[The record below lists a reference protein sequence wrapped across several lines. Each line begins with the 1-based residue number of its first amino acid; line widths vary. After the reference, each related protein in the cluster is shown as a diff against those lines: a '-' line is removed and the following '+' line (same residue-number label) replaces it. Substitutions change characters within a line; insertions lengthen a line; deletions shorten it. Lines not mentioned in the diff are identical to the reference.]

1 MSKKM
6 ILMKMIVK
14 NFKGFKD
21 FTLEANGDSLMVF
34 GDNGTGKT
42 SIADAVN
49 WLFFNKDT
57 QNKTDFGIKTM
68 NNGVVIPAISHE
80 VEGVFLIDGNEVSL
94 KKEYVEKYTK
104 KRGGVTS
111 EFTGHETNHFI
122 DGVPKS
128 KGEYEK
134 YIASIVNEDVF
145 RLLTNPA
152 YFNEQ
157 LHWKDKRKTLL
168 DICGDISDE
177 DVITSDKSLTTLPSI
192 LKGRTLDDH
201 KKVIAARRKAINEE
215 LEKIPGLINENN
227 LMKPDLIGLDKE
239 LTAAEIEDLTEKRN
253 AKNQEVSRIEQ
264 GGEIAEQQKLLSQS
278 ESRLLDIQT
287 KFRSETSDIKFVK
300 EQSLRALKMNLV
312 TVQNAIKSKE
322 TAVKNLEND
331 IVTYSKNR
339 EKLLA
344 DWHKEND
351 KVFTSNG
358 DCSCPTCGQ
367 SLPKGMIEEAANKA
381 LTQFNLKKSSELEFI
396 EKQGKAQAE
405 NINNAHKSIDKLRT
419 EIISHGSNKENLETS
434 ISVLQLELEAI
445 KIPDIAT
452 NAEYANELKFKE
464 SVLAKINILQTET
477 NSLIDGLDKEAK
489 ELTSQINEKSSTLLK
504 FKQAEDIDK
513 RINELAKKQETLSA
527 EFEKLEQELFL
538 TEQFTRTKVNLLEE
552 RINSKF
558 KFTQFKMFDIQVNGG
573 LDECCTALGPNGVP
587 YGAGLNQAARTN
599 VGLDIINTLSDYYGF
614 EAPIFID
621 NRESV
626 VRLIDTKAQLIN
638 LVVSEPDKALRVE
651 RVVL

>member
-6 ILMKMIVK
+6 ILMKLVLK
-14 NFKGFKD
+14 NFKGLKD
-21 FTLEANGDSLMVF
+21 FTLETNGYSLNVF

-42 SIADAVN
+42 TIADAVS
-49 WLFFNKDT
+49 WLFFGKDT
-57 QNKTDFGIKTM
+57 QNKTEFGIKTM

-80 VEGVFLIDGNEVSL
+80 VEGLFLIDGNEVSL

-104 KRGGVTS
+104 KRGSITS

-145 RLLTNPA
+145 KLLTNPA

-239 LTAAEIEDLTEKRN
+239 LIIAEIEDLTEKRD
-253 AKNQEVSRIEQ
+253 AKNQEASRIEQ
-264 GGEIAEQQKLLSQS
+264 GGEVAEQQKLLSQS

-287 KFRSETSDIKFVK
+287 KFRKETSDIKFEK
-300 EQSLRALKMNLV
+300 EQSLRTLESNLMSIESLIKLKDS
-312 TVQNAIKSKE
+312 AIK
-322 TAVKNLEND
+322 KNNDNIENH
-331 IVTYSKNR
+331 KKQR
-339 EKLLA
+339 ENLLA
-344 DWHKEND
+344 SWHNEND
-351 KVFTSNG
+351 KVFTPNSGCN
-358 DCSCPTCGQ
+358 CPTCGQ
-367 SLPKGMIEEAANKA
+367 SLPQSSIDEANKKA
-381 LTQFNLKKSSELEFI
+381 LSQFNLVKSKTLESIDEKGKKLVVE
-396 EKQGKAQAE
+396 
-405 NINNAHKSIDKLRT
+405 INNLHGDNGGLNLAIITLASDKT
-419 EIISHGSNKENLETS
+419 T
-434 ISVLQLELEAI
+434 LELKITALQNEIDAI
-445 KIPDIAT
+445 EIPDIAT
-452 NAEYANELKFKE
+452 NVEYANELKFKE
-464 SVLAKINILQTET
+464 SILAKINILRTET
-477 NSLIDGLDKEAK
+477 NSLIDELDKESK
-489 ELTSQINEKSSTLLK
+489 ELTNQINEKSSTLLK

-513 RINELAKKQETLSA
+513 RINELSKNQENLSA
-527 EFEKLEQELFL
+527 EFEKLEKELFL

-558 KFTQFKMFDIQVNGG
+558 KFTRFKMFDVQVNGG

-599 VGLDIINTLSDYYGF
+599 VGLDIINTLSDFYGF

-626 VRLIDTKAQLIN
+626 VKLIDTKAQLIN
-638 LVVSEPDKALRVE
+638 LIVSEPDKVLRVE

>member
-1 MSKKM
+1 MEMSKKM
-6 ILMKMIVK
+6 RLMKLIAR
-14 NFKGFKD
+14 NFKGFKY
-21 FTLEANGDSLMVF
+21 FTLDANGDSLMVF

-42 SIADAVN
+42 SVADAVS
-49 WLFFNKDT
+49 WLFFGKDT
-57 QNKTDFGIKTM
+57 QNKTEFGIKTM

-80 VEGVFLIDGNEVSL
+80 VEGIFLIDGNEVSL
-94 KKEYVEKYTK
+94 KKEYVEKYTE
-104 KRGGVTS
+104 KRGGITS
-111 EFTGHETNHFI
+111 KFTGHKTNHFI

-145 RLLTNPA
+145 RLLTNPT

-157 LHWKDKRKTLL
+157 LHWEDKRKTLL

-177 DVITSDKSLTTLPSI
+177 DVITSDKALVSLPSI

-239 LTAAEIEDLTEKRN
+239 LIAAEIQDLTEKRN
-253 AKNQEVSRIEQ
+253 AKNQEANRIEQ
-264 GGEIAEQQKLLSQS
+264 GGEIAEQQKLLRES

-287 KFRSETSDIKFVK
+287 KFRKETSDIKFAK
-300 EQSLRALKMNLV
+300 EQSLGTLKSNLMSIESL
-312 TVQNAIKSKE
+312 IKSKDS
-322 TAVKNLEND
+322 TIKNNNNNIEN
-331 IVTYSKNR
+331 YKKQR
-339 EKLLA
+339 ENLLA
-344 DWHKEND
+344 SWYTEND
-351 KVFTSNG
+351 KVFTPSSG
-358 DCSCPTCGQ
+358 CDCPTCGQ
-367 SLPKGMIEEAANKA
+367 SLPQNRIDEANKKA
-381 LTQFNLKKSSELEFI
+381 LSQFNLAKSETL
-396 EKQGKAQAE
+396 
-405 NINNAHKSIDKLRT
+405 KSIDGKGKQLVVEINNLHGDNGGLNLEIITLASDKTTLEVKIAALQT
-419 EIISHGSNKENLETS
+419 EID
-434 ISVLQLELEAI
+434 AI
-445 KIPDIAT
+445 EIPDIAT
-452 NAEYANELKFKE
+452 NIEYANEHKFKE
-464 SVLAKINILQTET
+464 SILAKINVLRTET
-477 NSLIDGLDKEAK
+477 NSLIAELDKESK
-489 ELTSQINEKSSTLLK
+489 ELSNQINEKSSTLLK

-538 TEQFTRTKVNLLEE
+538 TEQFTRTKVNMLEE

-558 KFTQFKMFDIQVNGG
+558 KFTRFKMFDVQVNGG
-573 LDECCTALGPNGVP
+573 IDECCTALGPNGVP

-626 VRLIDTKAQLIN
+626 VRLIETRAQLIN
-638 LVVSEPDKALRVE
+638 LVVSEPDKVLRVE
-651 RVVL
+651 RQ